1 MRGKFSKKQIGVL
14 SVVALMAMPASVMA
28 SEELQTQQEE
38 TVAVHEVETELGDL
52 LESFTEPESVQTESL
67 PEIETQAETLES
79 EAEESQAEQL
89 QVEQSEVTETVS
101 EENLSEELESE
112 AELELQLE
120 TEPLNSNAEDNE
132 ARSADGCWWVKAE
145 NGKWQYVNNYV
156 YVHNC
161 VLKIDGNYYGFDY
174 NGYMYQDSEFR
185 DLYNGEHKAKA
196 DGTLY
201 VSEWYQDS
209 YGYWYYYDET
219 SCKVRGI
226 VEIQGRKYV
235 FSKYNNGNLVEN
247 SKYNDNNSEYLVNE
261 NGELIQTV
269 GWYRFKEFNNLWYYI
284 QEDAS
289 VKYGFLEDGGYTY
302 YLDPHMLSQLDFIEL
317 DGLAYKIDFA
327 GHVTPIKEDGFYEYY
342 RTKVYVSN
350 GQVLKNSW
358 KNIDG
363 KWYYFNEYGCMEI
376 CDARLE
382 YPEAQPINIDGKYYY
397 FDSNGAM
404 EDQGWVY
411 LCTGTWCYAKPSG
424 ELVTGDAWIG
434 EKLYHF
440 SENGILK
447 EGACEEN
454 GICAIYDEEGTKLG
468 EISHDGWGLIDGIY
482 YYVENGVA
490 KADGAYKLPNGKWYV
505 FDKSGRMLSSVR
517 SKKRWLS
524 ENGDAITGWIKRAG
538 AWYYADPETAE
549 TCTGF
554 QEINGI
560 QYYFKLDGTML
571 EGEAVVYKELIM
583 TDENGAIKGRFSLED
598 GWSYHD
604 GECYYSKNGEL
615 YTGWVGAY
623 YVQNSRMLRNQ
634 VVRDS
639 ESGKY
644 YWVDEYGVYQTNKWI
659 SDGYG
664 YNYAKA
670 DGTLARKEWLR
681 INGTLYYFD
690 QPEYGRALARGVQ
703 AIDGIEYLF
712 GTDGSC
718 LCKVEKMKEGWTL
731 INGSYYYK
739 AGGQLAEAGKKI
751 KIDGKWYTFGY
762 SNQLIS
768 GDFSALTSVQE
779 VTDAF
784 TRNSY
789 YKPDG
794 SMSEFT
800 GWQLINDKWYYFDN
814 NSKCLEG
821 WAILSG
827 KRYYFMSFYDTGY
840 WRKTKS
846 VAGEMVTGYRT
857 INGVLYY
864 FDKSGACQGACGP
877 QNGWYY
883 ADGDWYYMKGGK
895 VITEA
900 IGVMDYVERQVAV
913 IATIN
918 GAEYAFDNLTGK
930 MLTDQIVNSD
940 VVAESQFVDS
950 RAKSLRYVNAD
961 GKVVTKQGWLLT
973 KKGYI
978 YVQSNGTLCTGV
990 HKINGIVYYFGAD
1003 GIWIS

>member
-38 TVAVHEVETELGDL
+38 TVAVHEVETELSDL

-101 EENLSEELESE
+101 EENFSEELESE
-112 AELELQLE
+112 AESELQLE

-132 ARSADGCWWVKAE
+132 ARSADGCWWVKSE
-145 NGKWQYVNNYV
+145 SGRWQYVDHYV
-156 YVHNC
+156 YVYNQ

-174 NGYMYQDSEFR
+174 DGYMYQDCGFR
-185 DLYNGEHKAKA
+185 DQYNREHRAKA

-209 YGYWYYYDET
+209 YGNWYYYDET

-226 VEIQGRKYV
+226 VEIQGKKYV
-235 FSKYNNGNLVEN
+235 FDNYNGYLVINSTYSYNNSG
-247 SKYNDNNSEYLVNE
+247 YLVNG

-302 YLDPHMLSQLDFIEL
+302 YMTPYMLTGFNFIEL
-317 DGLAYKIDFA
+317 DGAAYKIDFA
-327 GHVTPIKEDGFYEYY
+327 GHVTPIKEDGLYESF
-342 RTKVYVSN
+342 RSKVYVSN

-363 KWYYFNEYGCMEI
+363 KWYYFNEYGYMEI
-376 CDARLE
+376 CDARID
-382 YPEAQPINIDGKYYY
+382 YDGPHPINIDGKYYY
-397 FDSNGAM
+397 FDSNGVM
-404 EDQGWVY
+404 EDNGWVY

-468 EISHDGWGLIDGIY
+468 EITHDGWGFVNGTY

-490 KADGAYKLPNGKWYV
+490 KADGAYKLPDGKWYV

-517 SKKRWLS
+517 AKKRWLS

-554 QEINGI
+554 KEINGV
-560 QYYFKLDGTML
+560 QYYFKLDATML
-571 EGEAVVYKELIM
+571 EGEAVVYNELIM
-583 TDENGAIKGRFSLED
+583 TDENGAIKGRLSLED

-604 GECYYSKNGEL
+604 GECYYTRNGEP

-623 YVQNSRMLRNQ
+623 YVENGCMLRNQ
-634 VVRDS
+634 IVQDPTS
-639 ESGKY
+639 KKY
-644 YWVDEYGVYQTNKWI
+644 YWVDEYGVYQTNRWI

-664 YNYAKA
+664 YNYAKT
-670 DGTLARKEWLR
+670 DGTLARKEWLT

-690 QPEYGRALARGVQ
+690 QPEYGRALATGVQ
-703 AIDGIEYLF
+703 TIDGIEYLF
-712 GTDGSC
+712 GTDGSY
-718 LCKVEKMKEGWTL
+718 LCKVEEMKEGWSL

-739 AGGQLAEAGKKI
+739 AGGQLTKGWKT
-751 KIDGKWYTFGY
+751 KIDGKWYIFAQGYRMLSDGFSPLTDIQEDTDTFG
-762 SNQLIS
+762 
-768 GDFSALTSVQE
+768 
-779 VTDAF
+779 
-784 TRNSY
+784 RNSY

-794 SMSEFT
+794 SMAEFT
-800 GWQLINDKWYYFDN
+800 GWQLINGKWYYFDN

-821 WAILSG
+821 WAILNES
-827 KRYYFMSFYDTGY
+827 RYYFMSFYDTGY
-840 WRKTKS
+840 WRKSTS

>member
-38 TVAVHEVETELGDL
+38 TVAVHEVETELSDL
-52 LESFTEPESVQTESL
+52 QESFTEPESVQTESL

-79 EAEESQAEQL
+79 EAEESQVEQL

-112 AELELQLE
+112 AEPELQLE

-185 DLYNGEHKAKA
+185 DLYNGEHRAKA

-209 YGYWYYYDET
+209 DGYWYYYDET

-235 FSKYNNGNLVEN
+235 FGEYDGSLVKN
-247 SKYNDNNSEYLVNE
+247 TLFRYNDSYYLLNG

-302 YLDPHMLSQLDFIEL
+302 CLSPYMLSQLDFIEL

-382 YPEAQPINIDGKYYY
+382 YPEVQPINIDGKYYY

-554 QEINGI
+554 KEINGV
-560 QYYFKLDGTML
+560 QYYFKLDATML
-571 EGEAVVYKELIM
+571 EGEAVVYNELIM

-670 DGTLARKEWLR
+670 DGTLARKEWLM

-794 SMSEFT
+794 SMAEFV
-800 GWQLINDKWYYFDN
+800 GWQLINGKWYYFDN

-821 WAILSG
+821 WAILDES
-827 KRYYFMSFYDTGY
+827 RYYFMSFYDTGY
-840 WRKTKS
+840 WRKTTS

-857 INGVLYY
+857 INGILYY
-864 FDKSGACQGACGP
+864 FDQNGICQGACGP

-950 RAKSLRYVNAD
+950 RVKSLRYVNAD

-990 HKINGIVYYFGAD
+990 HMIDGIVCYFGAD

>member
-1 MRGKFSKKQIGVL
+1 M
-14 SVVALMAMPASVMA
+14 
-28 SEELQTQQEE
+28 
-38 TVAVHEVETELGDL
+38 
-52 LESFTEPESVQTESL
+52 
-67 PEIETQAETLES
+67 
-79 EAEESQAEQL
+79 
-89 QVEQSEVTETVS
+89 
-101 EENLSEELESE
+101 
-112 AELELQLE
+112 
-120 TEPLNSNAEDNE
+120 
-132 ARSADGCWWVKAE
+132 
-145 NGKWQYVNNYV
+145 
-156 YVHNC
+156 
-161 VLKIDGNYYGFDY
+161 
-174 NGYMYQDSEFR
+174 
-185 DLYNGEHKAKA
+185 
-196 DGTLY
+196 
-201 VSEWYQDS
+201 
-209 YGYWYYYDET
+209 
-219 SCKVRGI
+219 
-226 VEIQGRKYV
+226 
-235 FSKYNNGNLVEN
+235 
-247 SKYNDNNSEYLVNE
+247 VNE

-670 DGTLARKEWLR
+670 DGTLARKEWLM

>member
-14 SVVALMAMPASVMA
+14 SVVALMAMPASVIA

-38 TVAVHEVETELGDL
+38 TVAVHEVETELSDL

-67 PEIETQAETLES
+67 PEIETQEETLES

-101 EENLSEELESE
+101 EENFSEELESE
-112 AELELQLE
+112 AESELQLE

-174 NGYMYQDSEFR
+174 NGYMYQDCEFR
-185 DLYNGEHKAKA
+185 DLYNGEHRAKA

-209 YGYWYYYDET
+209 EGYWYYYDET

-226 VEIQGRKYV
+226 VEIQGRKYL
-235 FSKYNNGNLVEN
+235 FDNYSGYLIINRYGYLNGF
-247 SKYNDNNSEYLVNE
+247 YYLANE
-261 NGELIQTV
+261 GGELIQGA
-269 GWYRFKEFNNLWYYI
+269 GWHKINDIWYYV
-284 QEDAS
+284 QEDTS
-289 VKYGFLEDGGYTY
+289 LKLGLLQDDGYTY
-302 YLDPHMLSQLDFIEL
+302 YMQPGMVAQEVFVNI
-317 DGLAYKIDFA
+317 DGAAYKIDAA
-327 GHVTPIKEDGFYEYY
+327 GHATKITEDGFYEYY

-350 GQVLKNSW
+350 GQIVKESW

-363 KWYYFNEYGCMEI
+363 KWYYFNEYGYMMI
-376 CDARLE
+376 CDARIDFDFHT
-382 YPEAQPINIDGKYYY
+382 ININGKYYY
-397 FDSNGAM
+397 FDADGVMAEN
-404 EDQGWVY
+404 GWVY
-411 LCTGTWCYAKPSG
+411 MCTGDWCYARPSG
-424 ELVTGDAWIG
+424 ELVVGDAWIG
-434 EKLYHF
+434 GMLYHF
-440 SENGILK
+440 SEDGILRN
-447 EGACEEN
+447 GACEEN
-454 GICAIYDEEGTKLG
+454 GTCYVYDEDGTKLG
-468 EISHDGWGLIDGIY
+468 EITHDGWSLIDGNY
-482 YYVENGVA
+482 YYLENGVVMR
-490 KADGAYKLPNGKWYV
+490 DGAYKLPDGKWYV
-505 FDKSGRMLSSVR
+505 FEKNGRMLSSVR
-517 SKKRWLS
+517 SGKRWLS
-524 ENGDAITGWIKRAG
+524 ENGDALTGWINRAG
-538 AWYYADPETAE
+538 AWYYADPDTAE
-549 TCTGF
+549 ACMGF
-554 QEINGI
+554 QSINGAE
-560 QYYFKLDGTML
+560 YYFKLDGSML
-571 EGEAVVYKELIM
+571 VGESVVNGKLVM
-583 TDENGAIKGRFSLED
+583 TDDSGAIKGSVLLED

-604 GECYYSKNGEL
+604 GECYYSKNGKM

-623 YVQNSRMLRNQ
+623 YVQDGRMLRNQ

-639 ESGKY
+639 ESGKC
-644 YWVDEYGVYQTNKWI
+644 YWVDEYGVYQTNKWVNE
-659 SDGYG
+659 GYS
-664 YNYAKA
+664 YAKE
-670 DGTLARKEWLR
+670 DGTLAEKEWLT
-681 INGTLYYFD
+681 INGNTYFFD
-690 QPEYGRALARGVQ
+690 AAESGIRYVYGIMNIAGKC
-703 AIDGIEYLF
+703 YLF
-712 GTDGSC
+712 DKNGVYLRDI
-718 LCKVEKMKEGWTL
+718 VDMKEGWSL
-731 INGSYYYK
+731 INGEYYYK
-739 AGGQLAEAGKKI
+739 AGGELVAGRKMQ
-751 KIDGKWYTFGY
+751 IDGKWYLFGYHGIMMSDTFSPLTNVMEYTDTFGK
-762 SNQLIS
+762 
-768 GDFSALTSVQE
+768 
-779 VTDAF
+779 
-784 TRNSY
+784 NSY
-789 YKPDG
+789 YTSDG
-794 SMSEFT
+794 NQANYI
-800 GWQLINDKWYYFDN
+800 GWQLINGKWYYFDN

-821 WAILSG
+821 WAILNES
-827 KRYYFMSFYDTGY
+827 RYYFMSFYDTGY
-840 WRKTKS
+840 WRKSTS

-950 RAKSLRYVNAD
+950 LAKSLRYVNAD

-1003 GIWIS
+1003 GIWIL

>member
-1 MRGKFSKKQIGVL
+1 MRRKFSKKQIGVL
-14 SVVALMAMPASVMA
+14 SVVALMTMPASVMA

-38 TVAVHEVETELGDL
+38 TVAVYEVETEQSDL
-52 LESFTEPESVQTESL
+52 VESFTEPESVQTESL

-79 EAEESQAEQL
+79 EAEESQVEQL
-89 QVEQSEVTETVS
+89 QMEQSEVTETVS
-101 EENLSEELESE
+101 EENLPEELESE
-112 AELELQLE
+112 TESELQLE
-120 TEPLNSNAEDNE
+120 TEPLNSNAGDNE

-156 YVHNC
+156 YVYNC

-174 NGYMYQDSEFR
+174 NGYMYQNCEFL
-185 DLYNGEHKAKA
+185 DLYNGEHRAKA

-201 VSEWYQDS
+201 VSEWYQDK

-235 FSKYNNGNLVEN
+235 FSKDNNGTLVEN
-247 SKYNDNNSEYLVNE
+247 SKYSDNDSEYLVNE
-261 NGELIQTV
+261 NGELIQTA

-302 YLDPHMLSQLDFIEL
+302 YMCPYMLTQCNFIEL
-317 DGLAYKIDFA
+317 DGAAYKIDFA
-327 GHVTPIKEDGFYEYY
+327 GHVTPIKENGFYEYY

-382 YPEAQPINIDGKYYY
+382 HPEAQPIKIDGKYYY

-404 EDQGWVY
+404 EDHGWVY
-411 LCTGTWCYAKPSG
+411 MCTGTWCYAKPSG

-447 EGACEEN
+447 EGVCEEN
-454 GICAIYDEEGTKLG
+454 GICAIYGEEGTKLG
-468 EISHDGWGLIDGIY
+468 EISHDGWGLIDGNY

-490 KADGAYKLPNGKWYV
+490 KADGAYKLPDGKWYA
-505 FDKSGRMLSSVR
+505 FDKGGRMLSSVR
-517 SKKRWLS
+517 LKKRWLS

-571 EGEAVVYKELIM
+571 EGETVVYNELIM

-604 GECYYSKNGEL
+604 GKCYYTRNGEL

-623 YVQNSRMLRNQ
+623 YVENGCMLRNQ
-634 VVRDS
+634 IVQDPTS
-639 ESGKY
+639 KKY

-670 DGTLARKEWLR
+670 DGTLARKEWLM

-739 AGGQLAEAGKKI
+739 AGGQLAEVGKKI

-794 SMSEFT
+794 SMAEFV
-800 GWQLINDKWYYFDN
+800 GWQLINGKWYYFDN

-821 WAILSG
+821 WAILNES
-827 KRYYFMSFYDTGY
+827 RYYFMSFYDTGY
-840 WRKTKS
+840 WRKSTS

-883 ADGDWYYMKGGK
+883 ADGDWYYIKGGK

>member
-38 TVAVHEVETELGDL
+38 TVAAHEVETELSDL
-52 LESFTEPESVQTESL
+52 TESVTEPESVQTESL
-67 PEIETQAETLES
+67 LEIETQAETLES
-79 EAEESQAEQL
+79 EAEESQVEQS
-89 QVEQSEVTETVS
+89 QMEQSEVTEAVS

-112 AELELQLE
+112 AEPELQLE

-132 ARSADGCWWVKAE
+132 ARSADNCWWVKSE
-145 NGKWQYVNNYV
+145 SGRWQYVDHYV
-156 YVHNC
+156 YVYNQ

-174 NGYMYQDSEFR
+174 NGYMYQDCEFR
-185 DLYNGEHKAKA
+185 DLYNGEHRAKA

-209 YGYWYYYDET
+209 EGYWYYYDET

-226 VEIQGRKYV
+226 VEIQGRKYL
-235 FSKYNNGNLVEN
+235 FDNYSGYLIINGFVYIDN
-247 SKYNDNNSEYLVNE
+247 SYYGANE
-261 NGELIQTV
+261 NGELIQIV
-269 GWYRFKEFNNLWYYI
+269 GWHKINERWYYT
-284 QEDAS
+284 QEDFSA
-289 VKYGFLEDGGYTY
+289 KYGLIEYEGYTY
-302 YLDPHMLSQLDFIEL
+302 YMAPYMLTGFNFIEI
-317 DGLAYKIDFA
+317 DGAAYKIDFA
-327 GHVTPIKEDGFYEYY
+327 GHVTPIKEDGLYESF
-342 RTKVYVSN
+342 RSKVYVSN

-363 KWYYFNEYGCMEI
+363 KWYYFNEYGYMEI
-376 CDARLE
+376 CDARID
-382 YPEAQPINIDGKYYY
+382 YDGPHPINIDGKYYY
-397 FDSNGAM
+397 FDSNGVM
-404 EDQGWVY
+404 EDNGWVY

-468 EISHDGWGLIDGIY
+468 EITHDGWGFVNGTY

-490 KADGAYKLPNGKWYV
+490 KADGAYKLPDGKWYV

-517 SKKRWLS
+517 AKKRWLS

-554 QEINGI
+554 KEINGV
-560 QYYFKLDGTML
+560 QYYFKLDATML
-571 EGEAVVYKELIM
+571 EGEAVVYNELIM
-583 TDENGAIKGRFSLED
+583 TDENGAIKGRLSLED

-604 GECYYSKNGEL
+604 GECYYTRNGEP

-623 YVQNSRMLRNQ
+623 YVENGCMLRNQ
-634 VVRDS
+634 IVQDPTS
-639 ESGKY
+639 KKY
-644 YWVDEYGVYQTNKWI
+644 YWVDEYGVYQTNRWI

-664 YNYAKA
+664 YNYAKT
-670 DGTLARKEWLR
+670 DGTLARKEWLT

-690 QPEYGRALARGVQ
+690 QPEYGRALATGVQ
-703 AIDGIEYLF
+703 TIDGIEYLF
-712 GTDGSC
+712 GTDGSY
-718 LCKVEKMKEGWTL
+718 LCKVEEMKEGWSL

-739 AGGQLAEAGKKI
+739 AGGQLTKGWKT
-751 KIDGKWYTFGY
+751 KIDGKWYIFAQGYRMLSDGFSPLTDIQEDTDTFG
-762 SNQLIS
+762 
-768 GDFSALTSVQE
+768 
-779 VTDAF
+779 
-784 TRNSY
+784 RNSY

-794 SMSEFT
+794 SMAEFT
-800 GWQLINDKWYYFDN
+800 GWQLINCKWYYFDN

-821 WAILSG
+821 WAILNGS
-827 KRYYFMSFYDTGY
+827 RYYFMSFYDTGY

-900 IGVMDYVERQVAV
+900 IGVMDYVERQVAA
-913 IATIN
+913 ITTIN
-918 GAEYAFDNLTGK
+918 RTEYAFDNLTGK
-930 MLTDQIVNSD
+930 MLIDQIVNSD

-950 RAKSLRYVNAD
+950 RAKSLRYVNSD
-961 GKVVTKQGWLLT
+961 GKVVTTKGWRLT
-973 KKGYI
+973 KNGYI

-990 HKINGIVYYFGAD
+990 HMIDGIVYYFGAD

>member
-38 TVAVHEVETELGDL
+38 TVAVHEVETELSDL

-112 AELELQLE
+112 AESELQLE
-120 TEPLNSNAEDNE
+120 TESLNSNAEDNE
-132 ARSADGCWWVKAE
+132 ARSADGCWWEQAA
-145 NGKWQYVNNYV
+145 NGKWRYV
-156 YVHNC
+156 YHYVQVYNR
-161 VLKIDGNYYGFDY
+161 VLKIDGSYYGFDY
-174 NGYMYQDSEFR
+174 NGYMYQDCEFR
-185 DLYNGEHKAKA
+185 DLYNGEHRAKA

-209 YGYWYYYDET
+209 DGYWYYYDET

-235 FSKYNNGNLVEN
+235 FGEYDGSLVKN
-247 SKYNDNNSEYLVNE
+247 TLFRYNDSYYLLNG

-302 YLDPHMLSQLDFIEL
+302 CLSPYMLSQLDFIEL

-382 YPEAQPINIDGKYYY
+382 YPEVQPINIDGKYYY

-554 QEINGI
+554 KEINGV
-560 QYYFKLDGTML
+560 QYYFKLDATML
-571 EGEAVVYKELIM
+571 EGEAVVYNELIM

-670 DGTLARKEWLR
+670 DGTLARKEWLM

-794 SMSEFT
+794 SMAEFV
-800 GWQLINDKWYYFDN
+800 GWQLINGKWYYFDN

-821 WAILSG
+821 WAILDES
-827 KRYYFMSFYDTGY
+827 RYYFMSFYDTGY
-840 WRKTKS
+840 WRKTTS

-857 INGVLYY
+857 INGILYY
-864 FDKSGACQGACGP
+864 FDQNGICQGACGP

-990 HKINGIVYYFGAD
+990 HMIDGIVCYFGAD